1 MSEFPSYGLNIREA
15 GARGDGTGDASPAFE
30 ALLRKDAP
38 LIIIPPGVYAVS
50 RPIRLRSGTR
60 LLAHPCSCVRIADGT
75 EWGVRDALLTNA
87 DWQAGDGG
95 IHVSGGTWD
104 GNNPCVRRAN
114 EDERDGYTGNLLLF
128 RNVEGLVLEDMKLVD
143 PVSYFVCLGRVRKF
157 RIEDIRFE
165 ILHHTRNQDGIH
177 VSGHCEDGLIR
188 NIRGYGKYCPGD
200 DLVALNACDALN
212 RSETRSALA
221 GPIRRI
227 VVSGLFAEDA
237 HAFMR
242 FASVWSLIE
251 DVDVHDVQ
259 GGCVDA
265 AFNAD
270 ALRFC
275 RSPLFEMED
284 PAFANGC
291 GNLRNIHISK
301 VRVWKTRDLGSGM
314 LQFHSRMNNCVIED
328 FERVLERDFNPDH
341 PTLDFGF
348 IPGATGCIE
357 GLTTSERDDLLATAE
372 SVKWNWK
379 DMRTGDRRSLAA
391 DFQMNPGGRIR
402 AGLRRINRISVE
414 STPLQPLPDPDWDKG
429 MTR

>member
-1 MSEFPSYGLNIREA
+1 MKQSGEHGGDLRKA
-15 GARGDGTGDASPAFE
+15 GARGDGTGDASPVFDE
-30 ALLRKDAP
+30 MIRKGVSP
-38 LIIIPPGVYAVS
+38 IWIPPGDYQVS
-50 RPIRLRSGTR
+50 RPVRLRSGMR
-60 LLAHPCSCVRIADGT
+60 LMAHPGARIRIADGV

-87 DWQAGDGG
+87 DWEAGNRSIEVAGG
-95 IHVSGGTWD
+95 VWD
-104 GNNPCVRRAN
+104 GNNPKVRRAA
-114 EDERDGYTGNLLLF
+114 EDEQSGYTGNLFLF
-128 RNVEGLVLEDMKLVD
+128 RNVEGLVLRDMTLVD
-143 PVSYFVCLGRVRKF
+143 PVSYFVCLGKVRKF
-157 RIEDIRFE
+157 LVESIRFE

-177 VSGHCEDGLIR
+177 VSGHCEDGIIR
-188 NIRGYGKYCPGD
+188 DLRGYGKYCPGD
-200 DLVALNACDALN
+200 DLVALNACDALD

-227 VVSGLFAEDA
+227 AVSRLFAEDC

-242 FASVWSLIE
+242 FASVWSSIE

-275 RSPLFEMED
+275 RSPLFDMED

-291 GNLRNIHISK
+291 GDLRNIRIRK

-314 LQFHSRMNNCVIED
+314 LQFHSRLNHCLIED
-328 FERVLERDFNPDH
+328 FERVLERDRNPAH

-348 IPGATGCIE
+348 VPGASGFIE
-357 GLTTSERDDLLATAE
+357 GLTPSDCQDLLANSNGVE
-372 SVKWNWK
+372 WNWQ
-379 DMRTGDRRSLAA
+379 S
-391 DFQMNPGGRIR
+391 PGGFHDSACAGRFRLRPKGHIKG
-402 AGLRRINRISVE
+402 GLRRLPRLAVE
-414 STPLQPLPDPDWDKG
+414 STPMQALPEPNWNKG